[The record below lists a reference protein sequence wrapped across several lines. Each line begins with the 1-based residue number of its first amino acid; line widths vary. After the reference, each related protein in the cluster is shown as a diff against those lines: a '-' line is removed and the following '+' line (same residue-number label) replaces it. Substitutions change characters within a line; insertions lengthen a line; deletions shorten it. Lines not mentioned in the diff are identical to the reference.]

1 MKRKRYLAVFL
12 AAVLLIGCLSGC
24 STGSMEMDSLA
35 GMDNMAP
42 EEALGD
48 GFYLNSSEKT
58 DSVTVQESASSK
70 VQESGG
76 VQNQKL
82 IRTFNLEAE
91 TDDLDGL
98 LATLDDQLGALGG
111 YVEDRT
117 VRNGSTYSNR
127 SYRYAN
133 LTIRVPVDQLDS
145 FVAHIQGAS
154 NVVSYQESAEDVT
167 LSYVATQSRI
177 TALETEQARLL
188 ELLAQAQTMDDLLTI
203 ESRLTDVRTELE
215 KVTSQLRLYDN
226 LVDYGTIRLSITEVT
241 EFTVV
246 EEETVWQR
254 ISGGFMESLRDLG
267 NGITEVFVFVV
278 VNLPHFLVWGAVITA
293 IVLLIK
299 SLGKK
304 KRAKAARPP
313 EQTQ

>member
-1 MKRKRYLAVFL
+1 MKRNRYLAVFL

-24 STGSMEMDSLA
+24 SAGKVATDS
-35 GMDNMAP
+35 MAP
-42 EEALGD
+42 VAPETALGD
-48 GFYLNSSEKT
+48 GFYLNRSEKT
-58 DSVTVQESASSK
+58 DSVTVQESGSSQGK
-70 VQESGG
+70 GSGG

-82 IRTFNLEAE
+82 IRTVNLEAE

-98 LATLDDQLGALGG
+98 LATLDDQISALGG
-111 YVEDRT
+111 YVESRT
-117 VRNGSTYSNR
+117 VRNGSKYSNR

-133 LTIRVPVDQLDS
+133 LTIRVPVAQVDG
-145 FVAHIQGAS
+145 FAEHIRGAS
-154 NVVSYQESAEDVT
+154 NVVSYQENAEDVT

-226 LVDYGTIRLSITEVT
+226 LVDYGTIHLSITEVT

-246 EEETVWQR
+246 EEEETLWQR
-254 ISGGFMESLRDLG
+254 ISSGFMESLRSLG
-267 NGITEVFVFVV
+267 NGITEVFVFLV
-278 VNLPHFLVWGAVITA
+278 VNLPHILVWGAVITA
-293 IVLLIK
+293 VVLWIK
-299 SLGKK
+299 SRRKK
-304 KRAKAARPP
+304 KRAKAAQKP
-313 EQTQ
+313 EQPQ